1 MSIVKT
7 PLWTVP
13 ELPGDINAEP
23 TTAGATQFGMTAL
36 GNYVSYIGQMPSTET
51 FDSVFFKIFTLV
63 AGTSAVVKIDGLN
76 TSTGTPNGIL
86 VHPAASALV
95 ALGSTGDY
103 YVQFAEPFTVPMGDF
118 FCITIQQSG
127 SRVPSLQF
135 AQFVDDGFLS
145 GFPYISQ
152 SSVPRTTFSA
162 LFGIGLNGISAV
174 PLTFCWP
181 MSSVGAGGPTAGGIG
196 GAITLSGSSNINC
209 IGNKILINAPVRA
222 RGIRTWIDLDGNCT
236 ANLFDVDGTT
246 ILRTASGFI
255 SVPNSN
261 AMYRHDLIFSS
272 PITLIA
278 GNTYYVAISA
288 TSPSNSI
295 GIATANFPTSAWR
308 TGSPMGGADVYY
320 TECKNPTST
329 LSWRDDLKRQTFIGL
344 LVDGIDNGIVETSSV
359 FAT

>member
-7 PLWTVP
+7 PLWSVP
-13 ELPGDINAEP
+13 ELP
-23 TTAGATQFGMTAL
+23 ATIGGFPNVVSQPQFDMAAL
-36 GNYVSYIGQMPSTET
+36 NSYASYVGQMPSTET
-51 FDSVFFKIFTLV
+51 INSVFFRINTLTT
-63 AGTSAVVKIDGLN
+63 GTSAVVKLEGVN
-76 TSTGTPNGIL
+76 TSTGVPNNIL

-103 YVQFAEPFTVPMGDF
+103 NVQFAESFTIPMGAF

-135 AQFVDDGFLS
+135 ATFEDDNSVS
-145 GFPYISQ
+145 GFPYVSDNGTARLTYA
-152 SSVPRTTFSA
+152 P
-162 LFGIGLNGISAV
+162 LFGIGLNSISAV

-181 MSSVGAGGPTAGGIG
+181 MSSVSTV
-196 GAITLSGSSNINC
+196 TLSAATTINC
-209 IGNKILINAPVRA
+209 IGNKILINAPVRV
-222 RGIRTWIDLDGNCT
+222 RGIRTWIELDGNCT
-236 ANLFDVDGTT
+236 ANIFDVDGTT
-246 ILRTASGFI
+246 ILQTVSGFI
-255 SVPNSN
+255 NVPN
-261 AMYRHDLIFSS
+261 AAAIYRHDFYFSS

-295 GIATANFPTSAWR
+295 LLGTANFPTSAWR
-308 TGSPMGGADVYY
+308 TGSPMGGAEVYY

-329 LSWRDDLKRQTFIGL
+329 SSWTDDLKRQTFLGL
-344 LVDGIDNGIVETSSV
+344 LVDGIDNGRAETSSV